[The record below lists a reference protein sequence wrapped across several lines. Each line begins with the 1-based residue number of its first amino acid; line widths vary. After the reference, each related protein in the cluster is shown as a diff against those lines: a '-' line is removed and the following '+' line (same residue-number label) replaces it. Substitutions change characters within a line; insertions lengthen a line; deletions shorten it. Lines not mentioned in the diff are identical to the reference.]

1 MCIVVLISTNKMQK
15 GRFYMATI
23 TFNEKGKDKKLFQ
36 EIIKY
41 QKEHG
46 FKYPVEAVRKLCEMS
61 LKVQKLTKEE
71 GDLTE

>member
-1 MCIVVLISTNKMQK
+1 
-15 GRFYMATI
+15 MATI
-23 TFNEKGKDKKLFQ
+23 TFKENGKDKKLFQ

-41 QKEHG
+41 QKEQG

>member
-1 MCIVVLISTNKMQK
+1 
-15 GRFYMATI
+15 MATI
-23 TFNEKGKDKKLFQ
+23 TFKENGKDKRLFQ

-41 QKEHG
+41 QKEQG

>member
-1 MCIVVLISTNKMQK
+1 
-15 GRFYMATI
+15 MATI

>member
-1 MCIVVLISTNKMQK
+1 
-15 GRFYMATI
+15 MAAI

-41 QKEHG
+41 QKEQG
-46 FKYPVEAVRKLCEMS
+46 FKYPVETVRKLCEMS

-71 GDLTE
+71 GGLTE